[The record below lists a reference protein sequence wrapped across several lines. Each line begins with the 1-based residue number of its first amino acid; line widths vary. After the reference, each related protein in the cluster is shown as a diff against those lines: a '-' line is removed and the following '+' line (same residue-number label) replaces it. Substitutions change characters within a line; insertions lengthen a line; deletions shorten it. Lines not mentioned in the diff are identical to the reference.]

1 MWAHHPERAF
11 GALSWAW
18 PSTNKPEP
26 QILNSQS
33 DTQEA
38 PNAKWPHEVELLLT
52 QKCLK
57 LPHTQRALRGAN
69 LRPNLHLSVTTNCK
83 LAVIPTHD
91 F

>member
-1 MWAHHPERAF
+1 MCAHHPEGAL
-11 GALSWAW
+11 GALSWAC

-33 DTQEA
+33 DAQGV
-38 PNAKWPHEVELLLT
+38 PNAKWPPKEELLLM

-69 LRPNLHLSVTTNCK
+69 LRPNLLLSMTTNCK
-83 LAVIPTHD
+83 LAVIPSRD